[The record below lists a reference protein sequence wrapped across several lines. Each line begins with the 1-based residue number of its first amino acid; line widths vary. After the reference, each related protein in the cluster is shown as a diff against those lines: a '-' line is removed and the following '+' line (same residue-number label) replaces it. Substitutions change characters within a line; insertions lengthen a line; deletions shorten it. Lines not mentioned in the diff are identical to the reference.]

1 MDIKYDG
8 KEPSDGQIEIIE
20 KEILGTLSPLMADH
34 MFREECY
41 YLTKLAMVAGT
52 KNPTCDPTKLRTEV

>member
-1 MDIKYDG
+1 
-8 KEPSDGQIEIIE
+8 
-20 KEILGTLSPLMADH
+20 MADH

-52 KNPTCDPTKLRTEV
+52 KNPTCDSTKPRTEG